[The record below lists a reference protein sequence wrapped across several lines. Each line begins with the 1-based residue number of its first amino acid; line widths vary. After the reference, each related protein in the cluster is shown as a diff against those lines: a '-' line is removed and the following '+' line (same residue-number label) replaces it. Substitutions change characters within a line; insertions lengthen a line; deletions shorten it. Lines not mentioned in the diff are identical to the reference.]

1 MLRTVAL
8 ASLAISLLSSGAYSQ
23 ETIQIG
29 ASMPITGPVANGA
42 LQEKRGLELALE
54 EINAAGGVL
63 GKPLEILY
71 EDNQCNPSV
80 AVTVTNKLLEAGVP
94 VVLGQQCSSA
104 VLATMSL
111 FQRAEV
117 PLVSAIATNPKISEL
132 SGAGGNP
139 WVFRLNPSDRELA
152 IANVN
157 YLVSMGGIEKIAIVA
172 ESTDYGR
179 GGADAFA
186 AAAKEKGLQIVSTDF
201 HPLGAPDFT
210 TIIARLQNNG
220 AQAVAFYQAHADNA
234 NFAKQAH
241 SMGLKAI
248 MTGKLSL
255 DGDTFEAL
263 IKQGAYDNAVTVFPY
278 SPAVNT
284 PENKDFVER
293 IQAKFHET
301 ASYEAFA
308 GYESLYVVAQAI
320 ERAGSADPKSIRDAL
335 EKTSYKSMIGV
346 TVNFDDHNQAHNNA
360 VIITIKDHVLCVKD
374 VFPTK

>member
-1 MLRTVAL
+1 MLRKFVF
-8 ASLAISLLSSGAYSQ
+8 ASLAMTILSSGAYAQ
-23 ETIQIG
+23 DKIQIG
-29 ASMPITGPVANGA
+29 ASMPITGPVAHGA
-42 LQEKRGLELALE
+42 LQEKRGIELALE

-80 AVTVTNKLLEAGVP
+80 AVTVTSKLLEAGVP

-152 IANVN
+152 VANVN
-157 YLVSMGGIEKIAIVA
+157 YLVSLGGIQKIAIVA

-186 AAAKEKGLQIVSTDF
+186 SAAKEKGIEVVSTDF
-201 HPLGAPDFT
+201 HPLAAPDFT
-210 TIIARLQNNG
+210 TIIARLQNSG

-241 SMGLKAI
+241 SMGLKAF

-263 IKQGAYDNAVTVFPY
+263 IKQGAYDDAVTAFPY
-278 SPAVNT
+278 SPAVDL
-284 PENKDFVER
+284 PENKKFVER
-293 IQAKFHET
+293 IEAEFHET

-308 GYESLYVVAQAI
+308 GYEALYVVAQAI
-320 ERAGSADPKSIRDAL
+320 ERAGSADPKAIRDAL
-335 EKTSYKSMIGV
+335 EKTSYKSMIGALV
-346 TVNFDDHNQAHNNA
+346 DFDDHNQAHNNA
-360 VIITIKDHVLCVKD
+360 VIITIKDRVLGVKD

>member
-1 MLRTVAL
+1 MLRKLTL
-8 ASLAISLLSSGAYSQ
+8 AGLVVCAATLAAHAQ
-23 ETIQIG
+23 ERIQIG
-29 ASMPITGPVANGA
+29 AAMPITGPVAHGA

-63 GKPLEILY
+63 GKPLELLY
-71 EDNQCNPSV
+71 EDNQCNPSL

-94 VVLGQQCSSA
+94 AVLGQQCSSA

-111 FQRAEV
+111 FQRAQV
-117 PLVSAIATNPKISEL
+117 PLVSSIATNPKISEL

-152 IANVN
+152 VANVN
-157 YLVSMGGIEKIAIVA
+157 YLASLGAIQKIAIVA

-186 AAAKEKGLQIVSTDF
+186 EAAKSKGLEVVSTDF

-210 TIIARLQNNG
+210 TIIARLLNNG
-220 AQAVAFYQAHADNA
+220 TQAVAVYQAHADNA

-255 DGDTFEAL
+255 DGDTFAEL
-263 IKQGAYDNAVTVFPY
+263 IKQGAYDDAVTAFPY
-278 SPAVNT
+278 SPAVDT
-284 PENKDFVER
+284 PENKAFAARVLEKYGES
-293 IQAKFHET
+293 ATYET
-301 ASYEAFA
+301 FA
-308 GYESLYVVAQAI
+308 GYESLHILAQAI
-320 ERAGSADPKSIRDAL
+320 EKAGKAEPSAIRDAL
-335 EKTSYKSMIGV
+335 EKTSYKSMIGA
-346 TVNFDDHNQAHNNA
+346 TVDFDDHNQAHNNA
-360 VIITIKDHVLCVKD
+360 VIITVKDRVLGVKD